1 MKTLFKTFAAFALF
15 AAITASA
22 ALHTVWFI
30 PDWQVNL
37 SGKDS
42 QVTPPNFLDRLA
54 TRNREPELATLLR
67 HTFLEAAI
75 DIQDWPRKATPEQAQ
90 ADADNFAITL
100 AEKII
105 RMTPEQRATLTLVGH
120 SRGANIVFR
129 IMGILRSRD
138 VPLEI
143 RQFILLEPLIPLTE
157 PTLPA
162 ILQCTVLPSICIS
175 DPDNYFRKAWHQAY
189 PGQKLLGDAKTD
201 ILSDTF
207 IQSSFTTALNPK
219 AKNIIDTDPNSES
232 FLNYQYAMIYLRCL
246 QIEFWGALP
255 PYDFAVWKEDP
266 NALVSCDYRQ
276 PSTNSFNWWE
286 LVDFHP
292 DWILMQHI
300 ATGHCKITDANG
312 NMRQDKNQTPLWGEG
327 RQLSRQ
333 FDQLTADIID
343 IENYHSVQRLNSHH
357 FWDVVKTYEG
367 WELQKNNIF
376 GHSRIVNSTDS
387 RCIKSGSST
396 TVNKAFEIVCQQAD
410 ALKTR
415 PAIDVLRA
423 EGTPAIRDAVWWKTN
438 QDSDL
443 TPYSGWRLE
452 KHAVSGY
459 CRIMDDGNRIRYA
472 ADESNAKRM
481 FETIRHK
488 LQSTQFNA
496 SFPRWTA
503 PDVIWYVPGWK
514 RCEAKLAPEH
524 EDFFKKAFPG
534 SAAHIVNWNGNGD
547 WSESVTNADA
557 YVATLVTA
565 IDAMKPEDRQRL
577 TLIGHSLGGRIVA
590 KTVAELQRKNI
601 KIQNAVMLA
610 AAIPFDDADAELAL
624 QSKSMPV
631 ISIYNPN
638 DKMLKY
644 AYRIA
649 GGENSTALGAH
660 STGKPN
666 EFRVSWNTIED
677 THIPTTDI
685 NWDFVKS
692 VFNHTAIFYL
702 QQLKKISGIRS

>member
-15 AAITASA
+15 AAMTASA

-42 QVTPPNFLDRLA
+42 QVTPTNFLDRLA
-54 TRNREPELATLLR
+54 TRNREPELVTLLR

-105 RMTPEQRATLTLVGH
+105 HMTPEQRATLTLVGH

-423 EGTPAIRDAVWWKTN
+423 EGTPAIRDTVWWKTN

-443 TPYSGWRLE
+443 KPYSGWRLE

-481 FETIRHK
+481 FETVRHK

-514 RCEAKLAPEH
+514 RCETKLAPEH

-547 WSESVTNADA
+547 WSESVNNADA

-702 QQLKKISGIRS
+702 QQLKKITESIQ

>member
-1 MKTLFKTFAAFALF
+1 MF

-42 QVTPPNFLDRLA
+42 QVTPTNFLDRLA
-54 TRNREPELATLLR
+54 TRNREPELVTLLR

-105 RMTPEQRATLTLVGH
+105 HMTPEQRATLTLVGH

-266 NALVSCDYRQ
+266 NALVSSDYRQ

-443 TPYSGWRLE
+443 KPYSGWRLE

-514 RCEAKLAPEH
+514 RCETKLAPEH

-702 QQLKKISGIRS
+702 QQLKKITESIQ

>member
-1 MKTLFKTFAAFALF
+1 MKTLFKTFAAFAMF
-15 AAITASA
+15 AAMTASA

-42 QVTPPNFLDRLA
+42 QVTPTNFLDRLA
-54 TRNREPELATLLR
+54 TRNREPELVTLLR

-105 RMTPEQRATLTLVGH
+105 HMTPEQRATLTLVGH

-443 TPYSGWRLE
+443 KPYSGWRLE

-624 QSKSMPV
+624 QSKTMPV

-702 QQLKKISGIRS
+702 QQLKKITESIQ

>member
-1 MKTLFKTFAAFALF
+1 MF

-42 QVTPPNFLDRLA
+42 QVTPTNFLDRLA
-54 TRNREPELATLLR
+54 TRNREPELVTLLR

-105 RMTPEQRATLTLVGH
+105 HMTPEQRATLTLVGH

-232 FLNYQYAMIYLRCL
+232 FLNYQYAVIYLRCL

-443 TPYSGWRLE
+443 KPYSGWRLE

-481 FETIRHK
+481 FETVRHK

-649 GGENSTALGAH
+649 GGEKSTALGAH

-702 QQLKKISGIRS
+702 QQLKKITESIQ

>member
-1 MKTLFKTFAAFALF
+1 MKTLFKTFVAFALF
-15 AAITASA
+15 AAMTASA

-42 QVTPPNFLDRLA
+42 QVTPTNFLDRLA
-54 TRNREPELATLLR
+54 TRNREPELVTLLR

-443 TPYSGWRLE
+443 KPYSGWRLE

-481 FETIRHK
+481 FETVRHK

-610 AAIPFDDADAELAL
+610 AAIPFDDADAEVAL

-702 QQLKKISGIRS
+702 QQLKKITESIQ

>member
-15 AAITASA
+15 AAMTASA

-42 QVTPPNFLDRLA
+42 QVTPTNFLDRLA
-54 TRNREPELATLLR
+54 TRNREPELVTLLR

-105 RMTPEQRATLTLVGH
+105 HMTPEQRATLTLVGH

-443 TPYSGWRLE
+443 KPYSGWRLE

-481 FETIRHK
+481 FETVRHK

-514 RCEAKLAPEH
+514 RCETKLAPEH

-534 SAAHIVNWNGNGD
+534 SAAHIVNWKGNGD

-590 KTVAELQRKNI
+590 KTVAELQRKNV

-702 QQLKKISGIRS
+702 QQLKKITESIQ

>member
-15 AAITASA
+15 AAMTASA

-42 QVTPPNFLDRLA
+42 QVTPTNFLDRLA
-54 TRNREPELATLLR
+54 TRNREPELVTLLR

-105 RMTPEQRATLTLVGH
+105 HMTPEQRATLTLVGH

-175 DPDNYFRKAWHQAY
+175 DPNNYFRKAWHQAY

-276 PSTNSFNWWE
+276 PSTNSFHWWE

-443 TPYSGWRLE
+443 KPYSGWRLE

-481 FETIRHK
+481 FETVRHK

-624 QSKSMPV
+624 QSKTMPV

-702 QQLKKISGIRS
+702 QQLKKITESIQ

>member
-1 MKTLFKTFAAFALF
+1 MKTLFKTFAAFVLF
-15 AAITASA
+15 AAMTASA

-42 QVTPPNFLDRLA
+42 QVTPNNFLDRLA
-54 TRNREPELATLLR
+54 TRNREPELVTLLR

-75 DIQDWPRKATPEQAQ
+75 NIQDWPRKATPEQAQ

-175 DPDNYFRKAWHQAY
+175 DPDNYFRKTWHQAY

-438 QDSDL
+438 EDSDL
-443 TPYSGWRLE
+443 KPYSGWRLE

-565 IDAMKPEDRQRL
+565 IDAMKPEEREHL

-590 KTVAELQRKNI
+590 KTVAELLRKNI
-601 KIQNAVMLA
+601 KIQNACMLA

-624 QSKSMPV
+624 QSQSMPV
-631 ISIYNPN
+631 ISVYNPN

-666 EFRVSWNTIED
+666 EFRVSWHTIED

-702 QQLKKISGIRS
+702 QQLKKITDSLY

>member
-1 MKTLFKTFAAFALF
+1 
-15 AAITASA
+15 
-22 ALHTVWFI
+22 
-30 PDWQVNL
+30 
-37 SGKDS
+37 
-42 QVTPPNFLDRLA
+42 
-54 TRNREPELATLLR
+54 
-67 HTFLEAAI
+67 
-75 DIQDWPRKATPEQAQ
+75 
-90 ADADNFAITL
+90 
-100 AEKII
+100 
-105 RMTPEQRATLTLVGH
+105 
-120 SRGANIVFR
+120 
-129 IMGILRSRD
+129 
-138 VPLEI
+138 
-143 RQFILLEPLIPLTE
+143 
-157 PTLPA
+157 
-162 ILQCTVLPSICIS
+162 
-175 DPDNYFRKAWHQAY
+175 
-189 PGQKLLGDAKTD
+189 
-201 ILSDTF
+201 
-207 IQSSFTTALNPK
+207 
-219 AKNIIDTDPNSES
+219 
-232 FLNYQYAMIYLRCL
+232 MIYLRCL

-443 TPYSGWRLE
+443 KPYSGWRLE

-481 FETIRHK
+481 FETVRHK

-514 RCEAKLAPEH
+514 RCETKLAPEH

-547 WSESVTNADA
+547 WSESVNNADA

-624 QSKSMPV
+624 QSKTMPV

-702 QQLKKISGIRS
+702 QQLKKITESIQ

>member
-15 AAITASA
+15 AAMTASA

-42 QVTPPNFLDRLA
+42 QVTPTNFLDRLA
-54 TRNREPELATLLR
+54 TRNREPELVTLLR

-105 RMTPEQRATLTLVGH
+105 HMTPEQRATLTLVGH

-333 FDQLTADIID
+333 FDQLTVDIID

-443 TPYSGWRLE
+443 KPYSGWRLE

-481 FETIRHK
+481 FETVRHK

-547 WSESVTNADA
+547 WSESVNNADA

-702 QQLKKISGIRS
+702 QQLKKITESIQ

>member
-1 MKTLFKTFAAFALF
+1 MF

-42 QVTPPNFLDRLA
+42 QVTPTNFLDRLA
-54 TRNREPELATLLR
+54 TRNREPELVTLLR

-105 RMTPEQRATLTLVGH
+105 HMTPEQRATLTLVGH

-443 TPYSGWRLE
+443 KPYSGWRLE

-481 FETIRHK
+481 FETVRHK

-547 WSESVTNADA
+547 WSESVTHADA

-565 IDAMKPEDRQRL
+565 IEAMKPEDRQRL

-590 KTVAELQRKNI
+590 KTVAGLQRKNI

-610 AAIPFDDADAELAL
+610 AAIPFDDADAEIAL

-702 QQLKKISGIRS
+702 QQLKKITESIQ

>member
-1 MKTLFKTFAAFALF
+1 MFAAM
-15 AAITASA
+15 TASA

-42 QVTPPNFLDRLA
+42 QVTPTNFLDRLA
-54 TRNREPELATLLR
+54 TRNREPELVTLLR

-105 RMTPEQRATLTLVGH
+105 HMTPEQRATLTLVGH

-175 DPDNYFRKAWHQAY
+175 DPDNYFRKAWHQAD

-443 TPYSGWRLE
+443 KPYSGWRLE

-481 FETIRHK
+481 FETVRHK

-514 RCEAKLAPEH
+514 RCETKLAPEH

-702 QQLKKISGIRS
+702 QQLKKITESIQ

>member
-1 MKTLFKTFAAFALF
+1 MF

-42 QVTPPNFLDRLA
+42 QVTPTNFLDRLA
-54 TRNREPELATLLR
+54 TRNREPELVTLLR
-67 HTFLEAAI
+67 HTLLEAAI

-105 RMTPEQRATLTLVGH
+105 HMTPEQRATLTLVGH

-443 TPYSGWRLE
+443 KPYSGWRLE

-481 FETIRHK
+481 FETVRHK

-496 SFPRWTA
+496 SFPLWTA

-514 RCEAKLAPEH
+514 RCEAKLVPEH

-534 SAAHIVNWNGNGD
+534 SAAHIVNWKGNGD

-565 IDAMKPEDRQRL
+565 IEAMKPEDRQRL

-702 QQLKKISGIRS
+702 QQLKKITESIQ

>member
-1 MKTLFKTFAAFALF
+1 MKTLFKTFAAFVLF
-15 AAITASA
+15 AAMTASA

-42 QVTPPNFLDRLA
+42 QITPTNFLDRLG
-54 TRNREPELATLLR
+54 TRNREPELVTLIKK
-67 HTFLEAAI
+67 TFLEASI
-75 DIQDWPRKATPEQAQ
+75 EIQDWPRKDTPEQAQ
-90 ADADNFAITL
+90 ADADNFAIRL

-105 RMTPEQRATLTLVGH
+105 RLTPEQRATLTLVGH

-129 IMGILRSRD
+129 VMGILRSRD

-143 RQFILLEPLIPLTE
+143 RQFILLEPLVPLME
-157 PTLPA
+157 PSLPA
-162 ILQCTVLPSICIS
+162 VLQSTILPSICIC
-175 DPDNYFRKAWHQAY
+175 DKNNYFRKAWHDMHPA
-189 PGQKLLGDAKTD
+189 QKLLGDDKTD
-201 ILSDTF
+201 ILSDIF
-207 IQSSFTTALNPK
+207 IQSAFTTTLNPQI
-219 AKNIIDTDPNSES
+219 KNIIDTDTNSQS
-232 FLNYQYAMIYLRCL
+232 LLNYQYAMIYLRCL

-286 LVDFHP
+286 PIDIHP

-300 ATGHCKITDANG
+300 ATGHCKITDAKG
-312 NMRQDKNQTPLWGEG
+312 AMRQDKNQTTLWGEC
-327 RQLSRQ
+327 RPLSRQ

-376 GHSRIVNSTDS
+376 GNSRIVNATDN

-410 ALKTR
+410 ALKAR

-423 EGTPAIRDAVWWKTN
+423 EGMPAIRDAVWWKIN
-438 QDSDL
+438 QDHDFK
-443 TPYSGWRLE
+443 PYSGWRLE
-452 KHAVSGY
+452 KHAISGY
-459 CRIMDDGNRIRYA
+459 CRIMDDGNRCRYA
-472 ADESNAKRM
+472 ADEANAKRM

-488 LQSTQFNA
+488 LQSTKFNA

-503 PDVIWYVPGWK
+503 PTVIWYIPGWK
-514 RCEAKLAPEH
+514 RCEPKLAPEH

-534 SAAHIVNWNGNGD
+534 STAQIINWNGNGD

-565 IDAMKPEDRQRL
+565 IDAMKPEEREHL

-590 KTVAELQRKNI
+590 KTVAELLRKNI
-601 KIQNAVMLA
+601 KIQNACMLA

-624 QSKSMPV
+624 QSQSMPV
-631 ISIYNPN
+631 ISVYNPN

-702 QQLKKISGIRS
+702 QQLKKITDSLY

>member
-42 QVTPPNFLDRLA
+42 QVTPTNFLDRLA
-54 TRNREPELATLLR
+54 TRNREPELVTLLR

-105 RMTPEQRATLTLVGH
+105 HMTPEQRATLTLVGH

-175 DPDNYFRKAWHQAY
+175 DPNNYFRKAWHQAY

-396 TVNKAFEIVCQQAD
+396 TVNKAFEAVCQQAD

-423 EGTPAIRDAVWWKTN
+423 EGTPAIRDTVWWKTN

-443 TPYSGWRLE
+443 KPYSGWRLE

-631 ISIYNPN
+631 ISIISRPRWTYVSGYSLYPN
-638 DKMLKY
+638 MCQMTSPSK
-644 AYRIA
+644 
-649 GGENSTALGAH
+649 
-660 STGKPN
+660 
-666 EFRVSWNTIED
+666 TISRYQSY
-677 THIPTTDI
+677 PSKSSGSRSM
-685 NWDFVKS
+685 DF
-692 VFNHTAIFYL
+692 L
-702 QQLKKISGIRS
+702 

>member
-15 AAITASA
+15 AAMTASA

-42 QVTPPNFLDRLA
+42 QVTPTNFLDRLA
-54 TRNREPELATLLR
+54 TRNREPELVTLLR

-105 RMTPEQRATLTLVGH
+105 HMTPEQRATLTLVGH

-443 TPYSGWRLE
+443 KPYSGWRLE

-481 FETIRHK
+481 FETVRHK

-514 RCEAKLAPEH
+514 RCETKLAPEH

-547 WSESVTNADA
+547 WSESVNNADA

-624 QSKSMPV
+624 QSKTMPV

-702 QQLKKISGIRS
+702 QQLKKITESIQ

>member
-1 MKTLFKTFAAFALF
+1 MKTLFKTFAAFVLF
-15 AAITASA
+15 AAMTASA

-42 QVTPPNFLDRLA
+42 QVTPTNFLDRLA
-54 TRNREPELATLLR
+54 TRNREPELVTLLR

-105 RMTPEQRATLTLVGH
+105 HMTPEQRATLTLVGH

-333 FDQLTADIID
+333 FDQLTADIVD

-357 FWDVVKTYEG
+357 FWDVVKTHEG

-438 QDSDL
+438 EDSDL
-443 TPYSGWRLE
+443 KPYSGWRLE

-481 FETIRHK
+481 FETVRHK

-624 QSKSMPV
+624 QSKTMPV

-702 QQLKKISGIRS
+702 QQLKKITESIQ